1 MDAEEQTLPWEA
13 QDKDIKGNRWKG
25 NLEMSQKTQS
35 IGWRTQLKEKEAE
48 GWESISE
55 KASNG
60 VLAGGMLF

>member
-13 QDKDIKGNRWKG
+13 QDKDIKGNSWKG

-60 VLAGGMLF
+60 VLAGDMLF

>member
-1 MDAEEQTLPWEA
+1 MDTEEQTLPWEA

-35 IGWRTQLKEKEAE
+35 IGWRTQLKERKAE

-55 KASNG
+55 KARDG
-60 VLAGGMLF
+60 VLARGTLF